1 MSDANLAVPITRSY
15 GTPKRFIVWH
25 RVVWCGRVR
34 CVRDPFG
41 CRPGGTPYEA
51 PAPDPIEAP
60 NGPVQ
65 PAGAL
70 ASMGCD
76 RPTPRRIGDT
86 RYKIEPMMMIENT
99 LIRRSTRTM
108 VVASWVGNP

>member
-1 MSDANLAVPITRSY
+1 MRTLQSQSPVRTGRAE
-15 GTPKRFIVWH
+15 RFIVWH
-25 RVVWCGRVR
+25 REVWCGRVR

-41 CRPGGTPYEA
+41 CRPAGTPYA
-51 PAPDPIEAP
+51 GPGAGPDRGPRD
-60 NGPVQ
+60 GPVQ

-70 ASMGCD
+70 ASIGCE

-86 RYKIEPMMMIENT
+86 RYTIEPMTMIENT

-108 VVASWVGNP
+108 VVASWVGSP